1 MNYLEQFEDEARD
14 ADGGGK
20 HIVTVNKMRGMFSAQ
35 VKKWGNYQLRNID
48 YVMLRSIAPASSAS
62 SGSGSDNN
70 SGATGGAKSKS
81 WKMTRLC
88 NRDRFVRDCSYS
100 RKDVLEC
107 LDEDSS
113 MVDIL
118 KVNRSGGF
126 LRGILPSGA
135 NPSDHEPVCVEF
147 ELA

>member
-1 MNYLEQFEDEARD
+1 M
-14 ADGGGK
+14 
-20 HIVTVNKMRGMFSAQ
+20 TVNKMRGMFSAQ

-48 YVMLRSIAPASSAS
+48 YVMLRSIAPAPSAA
-62 SGSGSDNN
+62 GSGSDNN
-70 SGATGGAKSKS
+70 SAASSAKS

-100 RKDVLEC
+100 RKNVLEC

-118 KVNRSGGF
+118 KVNRTGGF